1 MKPKLIWLGIALLA
15 LALPVLAQQASTPAA
30 QRAADLVRLIESGKR
45 AEMQKYVKEN
55 YAPEFLARASVDD
68 HLGFMLSQQDQ
79 MRGVEVLSIK
89 ETSATSV
96 EARLK
101 SKLTGSQVVL
111 IVRTEANAPNRISG
125 IGMRRARPEP
135 GAQPTKKLT
144 EAEMAKELDSFV
156 QKLAEADLFS
166 GTVLLAKDGKTIYQ
180 KAVGIANKDFNAPNK
195 IDTKFNL
202 GSMNKMFTAVAI
214 AQLVER
220 GKLSFDDPLSKFLP
234 DFPDKESA
242 EKIKI
247 KQILTHTA
255 GLGGYFSQKFQEAS
269 RDRFRTV
276 DDMMKLA
283 REEKILFEPGSRWQY
298 SNTGFLVLGAVIEK
312 ASGQSYY
319 DFVRENIYKPSGMTN
334 SDCYELDCV
343 FR

>member
-1 MKPKLIWLGIALLA
+1 MKTRVFWLGIALLA
-15 LALPVLAQQASTPAA
+15 MAWPVLAQQTDSQAAAKNPAV
-30 QRAADLVRLIESGKR
+30 QRANELIRLIESGKR
-45 AEMQKYVKEN
+45 PEMQKYMKEN
-55 YAPEFLARASVDD
+55 YASEFLARVSIDAHSD
-68 HLGFMLSQQDQ
+68 FMLRQQDQ

-101 SKLTGSQVVL
+101 SKLTSNEVVL
-111 IVRTEANAPNRISG
+111 IVGTEANAPNRINNLG
-125 IGMRRARPEP
+125 QRRPRPEP

-144 EAEMAKELDSFV
+144 EAEMAKELDTFV
-156 QKLAEADLFS
+156 QKLADADLFS
-166 GTVLLAKDGKTIYQ
+166 GAVLVAKDGKTIYQ

-255 GLGGYFSQKFQEAS
+255 GLGVYFSQKFQEAS

-283 REEKILFEPGSRWQY
+283 KEEKILFEPGSRWQY
-298 SNTGFLVLGAVIEK
+298 SNTAGFPKYVT
-312 ASGQSYY
+312 
-319 DFVRENIYKPSGMTN
+319 P
-334 SDCYELDCV
+334 
-343 FR
+343 